1 MNEDK
6 IIFWTGAP
14 GSKWSATAWL
24 ITKSKK
30 WDVDSSDQADNRCYV
45 VNDKR
50 WPGIRHVGSYFG
62 PGKEFGNKFHQI
74 NTLSKDEILSE
85 IDKAFADK
93 DSGKYRIVRCHQFVH
108 HLDWIRD
115 NFRTSKIGVVWR
127 TPNASWNGWI
137 SAGGFDIK
145 YPNYR
150 EYYKDE
156 ETAERLIK
164 EEAYLGSKW
173 MWDNDLDIYLACK
186 SHYVNYW
193 DIDYTP
199 AVQKHIRQ
207 VEGYFETYDDP
218 YEKIKYDVL
227 IGYYNF

>member
-93 DSGKYRIVRCHQFVH
+93 AVSYT
-108 HLDWIRD
+108 HLPLP
-115 NFRTSKIGVVWR
+115 T
-127 TPNASWNGWI
+127 TP
-137 SAGGFDIK
+137 
-145 YPNYR
+145 
-150 EYYKDE
+150 
-156 ETAERLIK
+156 
-164 EEAYLGSKW
+164 
-173 MWDNDLDIYLACK
+173 
-186 SHYVNYW
+186 YV
-193 DIDYTP
+193 
-199 AVQKHIRQ
+199 
-207 VEGYFETYDDP
+207 
-218 YEKIKYDVL
+218 
-227 IGYYNF
+227 